1 MKREGSSG
9 PGLAVAAAI
18 VGGAMAIVA
27 ATGLS
32 ALARPADRA
41 ARLAE
46 LERKLDRIE
55 TLQRGAADGGP
66 TYPRGAICRE
76 GVGRGADLVEQK
88 LRAQLGQAKLTTIAF
103 EPSTPVGESLLAVD
117 FRFETM
123 GSYEDAVG
131 LLRGLDATRP
141 TLFVDTV
148 DLVSKT
154 SAVSLRLSGHFY
166 CSTSARL

>member
-1 MKREGSSG
+1 MSREQTGG

-18 VGGAMAIVA
+18 VGGAAAIVT

-46 LERKLDRIE
+46 LERKLDSIE
-55 TLQRGAADGGP
+55 ALQRGAADGGP

-76 GVGRGADLVEQK
+76 GVGRGADVVEQK
-88 LRAQLGQAKLTTIAF
+88 LRAQLGQAKLAVIAF
-103 EPSTPVGESLLAVD
+103 EPSTPVGDSLLAVN
-117 FRFETM
+117 FRFETV
-123 GSYEDAVG
+123 GSYEDAMA
-131 LLRGLDATRP
+131 LLGGLDAARP
-141 TLFVDTV
+141 TLFADSI

-154 SAVSLRLSGHFY
+154 SAVSLQFSGHFY

>member
-1 MKREGSSG
+1 MNRDRASG
-9 PGLAVAAAI
+9 PGLAVVAAMIGGAAAI
-18 VGGAMAIVA
+18 VT
-27 ATGLS
+27 ATGLA

-55 TLQRGAADGGP
+55 ALRRDGADDEP

-76 GVGRGADLVEQK
+76 GVALGAGVVEQK
-88 LRAQLGQAKLTTIAF
+88 LRARLGQAKLAAIAF
-103 EPSTPVGESLLAVD
+103 EPSSPAGDSLLAVN
-117 FRFETM
+117 FRFETV
-123 GSYEDAVG
+123 GSYEDAMT
-131 LLRGLDATRP
+131 LLGGLDAARP
-141 TLFVDTV
+141 TLFVDSI

-154 SAVSLRLSGHFY
+154 SAVSLQFSGHFY